1 MLNRWCFHLINV
13 SSLILSILFFF
24 FIFITFISFDA
35 VRSVFFVVFFLSFS
49 FCLIFFVVFYM
60 CILSET
66 RPITVT
72 VKSRKSLQL
81 GWTNV
86 PNQLVNIGYCLR
98 AALPLGSLLL
108 SDCWKR
114 SFVCVCICFCIM
126 RFVVFHHIRSI
137 WMHGIKYRE
146 RKKRRQKKYVEL
158 TEKSFQSQR
167 RQCLVCTS
175 FRPIVVLFSIRRI
188 RPLSLSI
195 CFI

>member
-1 MLNRWCFHLINV
+1 MFQVWFCR
-13 SSLILSILFFF
+13 FFF
-24 FIFITFISFDA
+24 FLLHIHYLHQFRCSSECIFCS
-35 VRSVFFVVFFLSFS
+35 FLSFS

-108 SDCWKR
+108 SDCWNR

-137 WMHGIKYRE
+137 WMHGMKCRE
-146 RKKRRQKKYVEL
+146 RKKGDKKICGINRKVFSITETTVSRVHELSPHSGFIFNLKNTPVEL
-158 TEKSFQSQR
+158 EYIFYLKLKPQHE
-167 RQCLVCTS
+167 CG
-175 FRPIVVLFSIRRI
+175 
-188 RPLSLSI
+188 
-195 CFI
+195 